1 MKTSPTAV
9 VVLLSLALAVEGD
22 FIFNVDFEDPPH
34 VVNQQVVTGSAVDL
48 PTGADPTVM
57 IRTNLADFTTQVASL
72 EPAGA
77 MGFFYAPSVASGLV
91 RLSWDLAL
99 IDHGPGSGFE
109 SAAVGVQS
117 SGGGGLNIFYLKDM
131 TITLNGMN
139 VGTCTTG
146 VSDNFSFVFDLN
158 ADIYDFSMN
167 GSSVLTN
174 QALGASFDLQNVVFS
189 RDSDEFPSYAVDNF
203 QWEVIPEPSASVL
216 MLLGGLG
223 CLLFKRR

>member
-1 MKTSPTAV
+1 MKIQARAI
-9 VVLLSLALAVEGD
+9 VLLLVLAPAVQSD

-34 VVNQQVVTGSAVDL
+34 IVNQQVVAGSAVDR
-48 PTGADPTVM
+48 PTYAEATVLA
-57 IRTNLADFTTQVASL
+57 RTNIADFTTQVASL

-77 MGFFYAPSVASGLV
+77 MSFFYAPSVTSNTVL
-91 RLSWDLAL
+91 LSWDLAL
-99 IDHGPGSGFE
+99 LSHGSGGGFE
-109 SAAVGVQS
+109 SAGVGIQS

-167 GSSVLTN
+167 GSPVLTN
-174 QALGASFDLQNVVFS
+174 QALGASFDLQNVIFS
-189 RDSDEFPSYAVDNF
+189 RDFLENPTYAVDNF